1 MAVHLCLDLGTAFS
15 KASAWGTGTVG
26 LPRPLRIAEAV
37 DQGGDYTVPTAV
49 CISTRG
55 RLYFGQEALEQG
67 RTNTNSSA
75 FIGLKQYLTHEPV
88 GPLDRVMLPNEYNP
102 TRANVAIRQAISL
115 YMAFLSRAAA
125 GCVSGE
131 SIEGKTLTMPVLTGE
146 RNVNMKNEL
155 RLAAY
160 YGWELS
166 RDDDL
171 GWDGSS
177 LDLNEALHLLRRLER
192 RRPRHTDM
200 PVTLEEPLAV
210 MASRMATYTPSERRR
225 RIYMVVDV
233 GAGTTDFGLF
243 VSGNVDD
250 NVGVYALTGS
260 TYSLPIGGN
269 DIDNALIECVLD
281 KSSLSQNRRPIV
293 KASLREQVRSL
304 KEMLMLK
311 EDDNEPMLFPDAG
324 VELTKQEFMD
334 SRPLLAIRS
343 KIKSKFNA
351 SLEKID
357 VSWLALASEVKPE
370 GLSVFFVGGGGRLP
384 FLRDIVPLN
393 RPQSYNRSPQFYF
406 SVADHDP
413 SWAREAE
420 MRRSWQQIRR
430 IFPQMAVSLG
440 GAVVGAGVN
449 EYLNVEHQLERWS
462 GFRGVTTR

>member
-15 KASAWGTGTVG
+15 KASAWETGAVG

-37 DQGGDYTVPTAV
+37 GQRDYTLPTAV
-49 CISTRG
+49 CISPRG
-55 RLYFGQEALEQG
+55 RLYFGQEALEHG
-67 RTNTNSSA
+67 RDSNNSSA
-75 FIGLKQYLTHEPV
+75 FIELKQYMTHKSIR
-88 GPLDRVMLPNEYNP
+88 PLDSVMLPREYNP
-102 TRANVAIRQAISL
+102 TRANVAIRHVVSL

-125 GCVSGE
+125 GCLRGQ
-131 SIEGKTLTMPVLTGE
+131 SIEGKTLTMPVLT
-146 RNVNMKNEL
+146 RKRSANMMKEL
-155 RLAAY
+155 RLATY

-166 RDDDL
+166 RDTDL
-171 GWDGSS
+171 RWRSSS
-177 LDLNEALHLLRRLER
+177 LDLNEALRRLRRLER
-192 RRPRHTDM
+192 RGYRDADM
-200 PVTLEEPLAV
+200 PATLEEPLAV
-210 MASRMATYTPSERRR
+210 MASRMATYTPTERRR

-250 NVGVYALTGS
+250 NVGVYALAGS

-293 KASLREQVRSL
+293 EASLREQVRSL

-357 VSWLALASEVKPE
+357 VSWLALASKVEPE
-370 GLSVFFVGGGGRLP
+370 GLSVFFVGGGGRLQ

-393 RPQSYNRSPQFYF
+393 QPQSYNHSPLFYLR
-406 SVADHDP
+406 VADHDP
-413 SWAREAE
+413 SWAREAG
-420 MRRSWQQIRR
+420 MRRAWQQIRR

-449 EYLNVEHQLERWS
+449 EYLNVKHQLERWGGYS
-462 GFRGVTTR
+462 GVTTR